1 MIIAGRGIDESN
13 QNRFSAL
20 REIGCAQLSWSA
32 EKMRYRSRSSPCT
45 KARAQTLAIKLA
57 LIENR
62 SILRSFQEPENVILF
77 RNCDL

>member
-1 MIIAGRGIDESN
+1 MKVIRTDLVRSERLA
-13 QNRFSAL
+13 AL
-20 REIGCAQLSWSA
+20 SYHGQPK
-32 EKMRYRSRSSPCT
+32 KMRYRSRSSPCT

-62 SILRSFQEPENVILF
+62 LILRSFQEPENVILF